1 MLTLSGTSG
10 DMLKATQGFVSV
22 EFSGVGPD
30 THTAP
35 SGYLPREFKEAYTL
49 RSTTGIN
56 QFGYSLHDGECLCI
70 SCVNISSTTHGPLCS
85 RFRTQANFKPSRHR
99 HQRHRYR
106 RCHCFTAIFT
116 TAFISSTGTTATA
129 VPAAALVAA
138 ATASYHHL

>member
-85 RFRTQANFKPSRHR
+85 RFRTQASFKPSRHR
-99 HQRHRYR
+99 HHV
-106 RCHCFTAIFT
+106 TVI
-116 TAFISSTGTTATA
+116 
-129 VPAAALVAA
+129 VVV
-138 ATASYHHL
+138 TASPLYSLLHSSLQAAPPQQQSPPPY